1 MNELQKRFEEEESKE
16 LAIIKDVYGSSPEG
30 RLSAINAKKCLYT
43 VWLESQLTWRS
54 AEESPVVEDTY
65 FVILYDLE
73 TRREYPTTAW
83 YEAESG
89 WSFYLPEDHCRVLK
103 WMPIPIQGD
112 E

>member
-1 MNELQKRFEEEESKE
+1 MNYKGKLYGCVNGAYFPLEMTSE
-16 LAIIKDVYGSSPEG
+16 DVD
-30 RLSAINAKKCLYT
+30 K
-43 VWLESQLTWRS
+43 LESQLTWRS

-103 WMPIPIQGD
+103 WMPIPIQRK
-112 E
+112 EMSNERIR